1 MNALLYGLV
10 VVIWGTTWIAIF
22 LQQGSVAAP
31 VSIFWRFAV
40 ASLTMMVVLIA
51 LRRLRK
57 LALRDH
63 LFCMLQGCCVFC
75 FNFWCFYAA
84 ASHINTGLESVIFS
98 MAVLYNAI
106 NSFIFFGQRPPARF
120 WTAAALGLTGIVTL
134 FWDDLLA
141 SGWSASLLTGI
152 GLSALGTYGFS
163 LGNMISMRHQRRGL
177 ETMTT
182 NAWAMLYGTLVMG
195 CIALFRGDSFA
206 PEWTVSYVGALL
218 YLAVFGSVI
227 AFGAYFTLVGRIG
240 PGKAAYSTLL
250 FPLVALTISTV
261 YEGYVWH
268 INGIVGLVLILG
280 GNMVMFTKPETWFRR
295 LRTA

>member
-22 LQQGSVAAP
+22 LQQGPVAAP

-106 NSFIFFGQRPPARF
+106 NSFIFFGQRPPAR
-120 WTAAALGLTGIVTL
+120 
-134 FWDDLLA
+134 
-141 SGWSASLLTGI
+141 
-152 GLSALGTYGFS
+152 
-163 LGNMISMRHQRRGL
+163 
-177 ETMTT
+177 
-182 NAWAMLYGTLVMG
+182 
-195 CIALFRGDSFA
+195 
-206 PEWTVSYVGALL
+206 
-218 YLAVFGSVI
+218 
-227 AFGAYFTLVGRIG
+227 
-240 PGKAAYSTLL
+240 
-250 FPLVALTISTV
+250 
-261 YEGYVWH
+261 
-268 INGIVGLVLILG
+268 
-280 GNMVMFTKPETWFRR
+280 
-295 LRTA
+295 